1 MDVDARLRELYGA
14 FNARD
19 LDALLGAMTADVVW
33 PNAWE
38 GGRLHGC
45 DAVRDYWTRQWA
57 QIDPQLELLAIA
69 ERPDGRFAVSVRQV
83 VRSRSGELLSDSEVV
98 HVYKLRDGLIAGMTV
113 ERWTGSE

>member
-1 MDVDARLRELYGA
+1 MDVDTGLRDLYAA

-19 LDALLGAMTADVVW
+19 PDTLLGAMTDDVDW

-38 GGRLHGC
+38 GGRVHGR

-57 QIDPQLELLAIA
+57 QIDPQLELLTIT

-98 HVYKLRDGLIAGMTV
+98 HVYELRDGLIAGMTV
-113 ERWTGSE
+113 EGPTGSE